1 MVWLPGLQAR
11 RQNQSNA
18 ACLTGRGQ
26 EARKRAARAL
36 TLLAWVHVRGQLHII
51 GWEEPDLPV
60 DFSFPPVGVLLVED
74 VDDLA
79 LAEGQLVIV
88 LCGVIVHPDHLAHC
102 GRQGCVSSCAAQWH
116 VCSSRYIPGSEGAS
130 EESGA
135 SLYVVWQQRKIKDYI
150 FKILPFLN
158 VIMTSQC
165 LLADKGTL
173 SAVEGLTGLTAGGQ
187 STCLYLSVS

>member
-1 MVWLPGLQAR
+1 MHHRRSSKRLFKCSSGLASRSASQA

-60 DFSFPPVGVLLVED
+60 DFSFPPVGVVLVED

-88 LCGVIVHPDHLAHC
+88 LCGVIIHPNHLAHC
-102 GRQGCVSSCAAQWH
+102 GRQGAVSSWRPSGTCAAAGTF
-116 VCSSRYIPGSEGAS
+116 PGQRGAS
-130 EESGA
+130 EGSGA
-135 SLYVVWQQRKIKDYI
+135 SLYTVWQ
-150 FKILPFLN
+150 
-158 VIMTSQC
+158 
-165 LLADKGTL
+165 
-173 SAVEGLTGLTAGGQ
+173 
-187 STCLYLSVS
+187 